1 MNDDEFVQR
10 LMADASRLP
19 TLQPKPHLVWESVR
33 RRRHRRLAA
42 GAGVGCIALAGGVF
56 TSLQGGGGGS
66 GNAARPAASATP
78 SPAPSM
84 WCPDPLLCFEEPG
97 PNGWTRE
104 LQVLVAPFVTRIEA
118 VGATSE
124 DFGYAAPVW
133 VPPGITVY
141 WYGPLPAE
149 LDPIIAD
156 AAAAGVEVTH
166 VDMPYREDELW
177 QALRTLNR
185 ALSAEG
191 ISFNSM
197 GPAHDYSGIQ
207 LGDTEVSSDPAAQA
221 HIVEL
226 AKELIGDI
234 PVSFV
239 HAYPVTPT

>member
-1 MNDDEFVQR
+1 MIDDDFVQR

-19 TLQPKPHLVWESVR
+19 TLQPKPHLVWAGVR
-33 RRRHRRLAA
+33 RRRQRRLAA
-42 GAGVGCIALAGGVF
+42 GAGVGCIALAGGVA
-56 TSLQGGGGGS
+56 TGLYGGS
-66 GNAARPAASATP
+66 APGNVPRPAASATP
-78 SPAPSM
+78 APTSSM

-104 LQVLVAPFVTRIEA
+104 LQLLVAPFVTRIEA

-141 WYGPLPAE
+141 WSGPLPAE

-191 ISFNSM
+191 IYFNSM

-207 LGDTEVSSDPAAQA
+207 LGDLEVFSDPTAQA
-221 HIVEL
+221 YIVEL
-226 AKELIGDI
+226 AAELIGDI

-239 HAYPVTPT
+239 HADRVTPT